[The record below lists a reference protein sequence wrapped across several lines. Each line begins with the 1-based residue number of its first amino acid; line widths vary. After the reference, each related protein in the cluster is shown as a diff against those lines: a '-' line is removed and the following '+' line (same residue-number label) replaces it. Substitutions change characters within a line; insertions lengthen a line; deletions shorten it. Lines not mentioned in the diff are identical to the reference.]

1 MTMAD
6 AFTIAPSPATIPEL
20 IATRGEVF
28 GDRPVIVHDDVS
40 WTFPELDS
48 AALAVARTL
57 VARGC
62 GKGTRVGILLPNGS
76 TWVAAFLGITR
87 IGAVAVPVST
97 LSTPRELGWIVRH
110 ADLHTLI
117 MCEGYRNQD
126 FVAALEQAA
135 PSLRSGVAAPLCVVE
150 FPYLRHVLVVGDNR
164 STRSWCEAL
173 ELGDSARDAPG
184 DGVDDQFIAAIGTEV
199 TPADLA
205 LVIYTSGSMD
215 VPKGVVHTQGTIVR
229 KSGLIARQTDR
240 RRGDR
245 FYTNMPFFWVG
256 GLMIGVLASLYEG
269 SSLHCTVTSD
279 AARLLALLEDEQITT
294 TTIFSPG
301 LPALLAHPDFDADA
315 LSEVREFGKLGG
327 GGALGMTETFGMHSL
342 YPPGVEA
349 SEGAM
354 GAGAPG
360 VERQIHDPVTGE
372 VLPPSQ
378 LGELVVRGEFVMDGY
393 YKRERHHV
401 FSPDGWFR
409 TGDLCSISE
418 TGEVFWSGRLD
429 GMIKTSG
436 ANVSPLEVESVILTW
451 PGIGAAAVVGVPDA
465 KRGTKVVAAV
475 ETVEGSKIDVGAL
488 EAFLR
493 RELAGYKVPL
503 HIEVLAPGCLPR
515 GATGKVQA
523 GKVRELLDAPVR
535 GIRPDGQ

>member
-1 MTMAD
+1 MAD
-6 AFTIAPSPATIPEL
+6 AFTIAASPATIPEL
-20 IATRGEVF
+20 IASSGEHF
-28 GDRPVIVHDDVS
+28 GDVPVIVHDDVS
-40 WTFPELDS
+40 WTFGRLD
-48 AALAVARTL
+48 AAARAVARAL

-76 TWVAAFLGITR
+76 AWVAAFLGITR

-110 ADLHTLI
+110 ADLHTLV

-126 FVAALEQAA
+126 YLAALEQVA
-135 PSLRSGVAAPLCVVE
+135 PSLRSAASAPLRVVE
-150 FPYLRHVLVVGDNR
+150 LPYLRHVLMVGDR
-164 STRSWCEAL
+164 GTETPWCEDLDLA
-173 ELGDSARDAPG
+173 DPSDAPPD
-184 DGVDDQFIAAIGTEV
+184 DGVDDDLLAALEAQV

-229 KSGLIARQTDR
+229 KSGLIAHQTDR
-240 RRGDR
+240 RPGDR

-256 GLMIGVLASLYEG
+256 GLMIGVLASLYAG

-279 AARLLALLEDEQITT
+279 PARLLALLEDEQITT

-301 LPALLAHPDFDADA
+301 LPALLGHPDFDAAA
-315 LSEVREFGKLGG
+315 LGAVREFGKLGG

-342 YPPGVEA
+342 YPPGAEA
-349 SEGAM
+349 SEGGM
-354 GAGAPG
+354 GVGVPG

-372 VLPPSQ
+372 ALPPGH

-393 YKRERHHV
+393 YKRERHQV
-401 FSPDGWFR
+401 FRPDGWFR

-418 TGEVFWSGRLD
+418 GGEVFWSGRLD

-475 ETVEGSKIDVGAL
+475 EATEGATVDVDDL
-488 EAFLR
+488 QAFLR
-493 RELAGYKVPL
+493 QELAGYKVPVR
-503 HIEVLAPGCLPR
+503 IEVLPPGGLPR
-515 GATGKVQA
+515 GATGKIQA
-523 GKVRELLDAPVR
+523 GKVRDLLETPVP
-535 GIRPDGQ
+535 GIESQGQ